1 MYKSLTAQ
9 SLHYFSRPHERV
21 RTEPLEV
28 AAAWRGEEMRGSG
41 EWRVELDDARVREI
55 EAALRAARR
64 TGKPNARM
72 TAADFPL
79 PSLGA
84 EIARWRREINAGRG
98 FVLVRGVP
106 VERWSRADA
115 ELFFW
120 CLGQHLGMPGAQ
132 NPEGDLLGHVT
143 DTGADAEAR
152 TVRRYRT
159 SANIAYHC
167 DAADAVGLLCLER
180 ARSGGLSRIVS
191 SVAVYNE
198 LLRRRPDLVPRLY
211 EPFLLDAHGEGGIDH
226 FPIEPCRYAG
236 GRLRTFY
243 HADYFRSVQ
252 SYADVGALSPRDIEL
267 LETYEAIATSPDFY
281 LDMDL
286 APGDIQLL
294 SNHVVLHAR
303 TAYDDGPE
311 SGRRR
316 HLLRLWL
323 TLEHPGSLRQRA
335 LVERSRATLVAR
347 LLRERLRRLVHGP
360 APHASDRA
368 AQG

>member
-1 MYKSLTAQ
+1 MYESLTAQ
-9 SLHYFSRPHERV
+9 TLHYFARPHERV
-21 RTEPLEV
+21 RTEPLDV
-28 AAAWRGEEMRGSG
+28 PAAWRGEEMAERTD
-41 EWRVELDDARVREI
+41 WRVELGEAQVREI
-55 EAALRAARR
+55 WAAVRAARR

-72 TAADFPL
+72 TAEDFPL
-79 PSLGA
+79 PTLRP
-84 EIARWRREINAGRG
+84 EIARWRRQITSGRG

-106 VERWSRADA
+106 VGDWPRADA

-120 CLGQHLGMPGAQ
+120 CLGQHLGKPGAQ
-132 NPEGDLLGHVT
+132 NPQGDLLGHVV
-143 DTGADAEAR
+143 DTGEDAAAR

-159 SANIAYHC
+159 SADIAYHC

-180 ARSGGLSRIVS
+180 AESGGLSRIVS

-198 LLRRRPDLVPRLY
+198 LLRTRPDLVDRLY

-243 HADYFRSVQ
+243 HSDYFRSVQ
-252 SYADVGALSPRDIEL
+252 SYHDVPPLSPRDREL
-267 LETYEAIATSPDFY
+267 LDTYEAIATSPGFY

-303 TAYDDGPE
+303 TAYRDRPAPE
-311 SGRRR
+311 RRR

-323 TLEHPGSLRQRA
+323 SLEEPGSLHERA
-335 LVERSRATLVAR
+335 LVLRSRARLIAW
-347 LLRERLRRLVHGP
+347 LLRMRLRRLVRGP
-360 APHASDRA
+360 ARHASEGVGA
-368 AQG
+368 G